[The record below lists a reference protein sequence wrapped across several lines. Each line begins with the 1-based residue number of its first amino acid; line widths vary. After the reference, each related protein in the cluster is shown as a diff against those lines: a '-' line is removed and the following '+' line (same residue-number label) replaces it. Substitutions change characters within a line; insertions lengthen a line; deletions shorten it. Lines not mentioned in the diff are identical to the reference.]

1 MGTNRSQKYLTWI
14 AILVMIFSIC
24 FSGFLLWYLVIN
36 RDNITLQLQNSLR
49 NELAKYNLDSQE
61 PLNVDEAKL
70 AIAVAKYCETRNDCK
85 GRDGYNGSKGDQGIE
100 GLQGLQ
106 GIAGALGLTGP
117 RGEQGEIGPAG
128 PEGQPG
134 QPGVVLEERCTVVN
148 QDTRRIEKKYADA
161 ESWSIKYYLSPGQL
175 CPEEVQ

>member
-14 AILVMIFSIC
+14 AILVMVFSIC

-70 AIAVAKYCETRNDCK
+70 AIAVAKYCETRNYCK
-85 GRDGYNGSKGDQGIE
+85 GKDGYNGSKGDQGIG

-134 QPGVVLEERCTVVN
+134 SVGRTIEERCRVI
-148 QDTRRIEKKYADA
+148 DSDRRRIESKYIDV
-161 ESWSIKYYLSPGQL
+161 ENWDIKYYLSPGQL